1 MPTIK
6 YTFADGTIS
15 EIEVTDELYAMH
27 LQLVQEEKRNHWR
40 ETRQHTSLNYLMEI
54 GVDFTD
60 TAADPV
66 AAVELREDNE
76 RIHKAIAA
84 LSDKQRELAQKVF
97 FEGMTLTAIAK
108 EKGVSQPAITQQ
120 LATILK
126 KLKKLL
132 EKTL

>member
-6 YTFADGTIS
+6 YIFADGTTS

-27 LQLVQEEKRNHWR
+27 LQLLQEEKRNHWR
-40 ETRQHTSLNYLMEI
+40 ETRRHISLNYLMEL

-66 AAVELREDNE
+66 AAALLREDDE

-84 LSDKQRELAQKVF
+84 LSDKQRALLDKVF
-97 FEGMTLTAIAK
+97 NQNMSLREIERQTG
-108 EKGVSQPAITQQ
+108 ITHQALSKQ
-120 LATILK
+120 LGTIYK
-126 KLKKLL
+126 KLKKFL
-132 EKTL
+132 

>member
-1 MPTIK
+1 
-6 YTFADGTIS
+6 
-15 EIEVTDELYAMH
+15 
-27 LQLVQEEKRNHWR
+27 
-40 ETRQHTSLNYLMEI
+40 MEI
-54 GVDFTD
+54 GVDFTG

-66 AAVELREDNE
+66 AAVELREDDE

-84 LSDKQRELAQKVF
+84 LSDKQRELVQKVF

-120 LATILK
+120 LATVLK

>member
-1 MPTIK
+1 M
-6 YTFADGTIS
+6 
-15 EIEVTDELYAMH
+15 
-27 LQLVQEEKRNHWR
+27 
-40 ETRQHTSLNYLMEI
+40 NYLMEI
-54 GVDFTD
+54 GVDFTG

-66 AAVELREDNE
+66 AAVELREDDE

-84 LSDKQRELAQKVF
+84 LSDKQRELVQKVF

-120 LATILK
+120 LATVLK

>member
-6 YTFADGTIS
+6 YTFADGTTS
-15 EIEVTDELYAMH
+15 EIEVTDELYALH

-40 ETRQHTSLNYLMEI
+40 ETRRHTSLNYLMEL

-66 AAVELREDNE
+66 AAVELREDDE

-84 LSDKQRELAQKVF
+84 LSDKQRALLDKVF
-97 FEGMTLTAIAK
+97 NQYMSLREIERQTG
-108 EKGVSQPAITQQ
+108 ITHQALSKQ
-120 LATILK
+120 LGTIYK

-132 EKTL
+132 